1 MKFGLAQA
9 GMRMVLVS
17 LPCSTPSRRCFADD
31 QAHPSTQLVR
41 GWILPVFTGY
51 NTLGGGHGV
60 NGEKK
65 RYTRPSHRHGPLGRN
80 RKNRFERHTEIE
92 RTEEGSADHDITT
105 DMRRG
110 LRGCKRRETSE
121 GQL

>member
-31 QAHPSTQLVR
+31 QAHSSTQLVR

-65 RYTRPSHRHGPLGRN
+65 DIQGR
-80 RKNRFERHTEIE
+80 RIVT
-92 RTEEGSADHDITT
+92 DHSVGTAKIDSSVTP
-105 DMRRG
+105 
-110 LRGCKRRETSE
+110 K
-121 GQL
+121 